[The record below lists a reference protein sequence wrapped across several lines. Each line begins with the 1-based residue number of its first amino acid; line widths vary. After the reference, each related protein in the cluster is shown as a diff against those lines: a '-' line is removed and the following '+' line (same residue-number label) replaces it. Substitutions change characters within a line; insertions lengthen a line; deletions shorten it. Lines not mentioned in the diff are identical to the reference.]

1 MGQKLQPKKLGNG
14 ELQHLIKISN
24 LTHQMGTLTV
34 SFSSKTEESSQFRKE
49 YQMRKLKQELDR
61 QLPLIG
67 EIETKVRFSSLTRI
81 LIFPATPVRDCVCN
95 ILSSLLSDGVL
106 MLLQVD
112 KVTSDIKSN
121 NVRLKENLNKVRSS
135 WNFIFDVIL
144 LCIVLGI
151 AFYLYNMKLHILM
164 RVVINIPNQESTLHI
179 NRVN

>member
-1 MGQKLQPKKLGNG
+1 MNWRRHGSSDTIRVKGLSPEELETRSDLVFALPERIPDGTETAAKKAGEWGTSTSHKNIKLD
-14 ELQHLIKISN
+14 SS
-24 LTHQMGTLTV
+24 V

-67 EIETKVRFSSLTRI
+67 EIETK
-81 LIFPATPVRDCVCN
+81 
-95 ILSSLLSDGVL
+95 
-106 MLLQVD
+106 VD

>member
-67 EIETKVRFSSLTRI
+67 EIETK
-81 LIFPATPVRDCVCN
+81 
-95 ILSSLLSDGVL
+95 
-106 MLLQVD
+106 VD